1 MLRGKFGE
9 YVSTITYANEKSYLS
24 EVNRQEEMDPT
35 KKQEIEAI
43 NKKFSQQTA
52 YQIRKLRAGKL
63 SESIDLSSYYIGE
76 EAVNNGLADAVD
88 SYHRVYGTF
97 NLSSDVRI
105 LQKSPIQKIF

>member
-52 YQIRKLRAGKL
+52 YQIRKL